1 MDHKLLSILSVVSI
15 SVSVLAG
22 ATAQAC
28 LPETGRGI
36 FPENNLNIPEGQFS
50 TNGITE
56 NKFLELIASSQA
68 LYAPTFV
75 AQGRTLEIVNKWS
88 DGTVNAYAKRAG
100 NTSQVFMF
108 GGLARHPKVTMD
120 AFQLVICHELG
131 HHIGGAPKT
140 SGFFG
145 RNSWASDEG
154 ESDYFAT
161 LKCAR
166 EVWKNDD
173 NAAIVAKMEV
183 PAKAVAECQKAF
195 NSTAEIS
202 LCERS
207 AMAGKS
213 LADTLADMGKG
224 PATDFETLD
233 PAIVSKTNHAHP
245 KAQCR
250 LDTYLA
256 GAVCAK
262 PKDVALSDLDTS
274 VGACASEKGEVL
286 GVRPVCWYKPA
297 EPGDKPSKPGS
308 SWPSVRLGFA
318 R

>member
-1 MDHKLLSILSVVSI
+1 MDHKLLTILTGVSI
-15 SVSVLAG
+15 SISALVASP
-22 ATAQAC
+22 AQAC

-36 FPENNLNIPEGQFS
+36 FPENNLNIPEGTFS

-56 NKFLELIASSQA
+56 DKFKDLIASSYA
-68 LYAPTFV
+68 LYAPTFA
-75 AQGRTLEIVNKWS
+75 AQGRSLEIVNKWA

-100 NTSQVFMF
+100 KTSQVFMF
-108 GGLARHPKVTMD
+108 GGLARHDKVTMD

-131 HHIGGAPKT
+131 HHLGGAPKI
-140 SGFFG
+140 SGFLG
-145 RNSWASDEG
+145 MNAWASDEG
-154 ESDYFAT
+154 QSDYFAT

-166 EVWKNDD
+166 EVWQHDD

-183 PAKAVAECQKAF
+183 PMRAVIECQKAY
-195 NSTAEIS
+195 NTTAEIS
-202 LCERS
+202 LCKRS

-213 LADTLADMGKG
+213 LADTLADMGKN
-224 PATDFETLD
+224 PDTDFDVMD
-233 PAIVSKTNHAHP
+233 PAVVSKTNHAHP

-256 GAVCAK
+256 GAVCSK
-262 PKDVALSDLDTS
+262 SKDVVLSDHDATA
-274 VGACASEKGEVL
+274 GACSSEKGEVL

-308 SWPSVRLGFA
+308 SWPSVRLGSTH
-318 R
+318 